1 MIRLAGGLMV
11 IGAATLFGFRAAD
24 ALEEEYRQIQDIRR
38 IMHMLQGEIRYARSF
53 LSEAFLLIADTQQE
67 PYASWLTCLQEK
79 MDLRTEG
86 SFPDIWEETAREHLG
101 GLALKEEEKKR
112 LYDLGQYLGTAD
124 VKMQISHLQMYVE
137 HLEGRM
143 EEMQR
148 TMQTQK
154 KVAGSASA
162 LLGFF
167 SSISGSLVAPIVG
180 IGGGT
185 TAVPT
190 ALVIA
195 LAEIIAL
202 CIFLVVT
209 KKYIKKTAEN

>member
-38 IMHMLQGEIRYARSF
+38 VMHMLQGEIRYARSF

-86 SFPDIWEETAREHLG
+86 SFPGIWEETAREHLG

-154 KVAGSASA
+154 KLYRVLGMSGGI
-162 LLGFF
+162 LLA
-167 SSISGSLVAPIVG
+167 ILLI
-180 IGGGT
+180 
-185 TAVPT
+185 
-190 ALVIA
+190 
-195 LAEIIAL
+195 
-202 CIFLVVT
+202 
-209 KKYIKKTAEN
+209 